1 MGSINYNDLDKSYN
15 SYSGSETC
23 CDSLIVKYIGTRLE
37 CKELPNKDL
46 GTLSYPSKEIRDC
59 KLYKQNRKCPFEKEK
74 AAKEASR
81 KEYWERERAKR
92 EKAEQVRKAAEQGDA
107 EAQCELGVLYENGQ
121 GVPKDH
127 RKAAEWFRKAAT
139 QGHAEAK
146 DLLAKAKEA
155 AKEAAKKEAKKA
167 VLPLALGGI
176 IGGLLLLFFPQIISG
191 DIGPGPGIYV
201 LLFLL
206 VIGDALL
213 AGKLFG
219 GCLSVIIGIII
230 GFIAWVALFFLFG
243 IISEINIP
251 SVYRLVITVAGV
263 VIGALIGLL
272 VKKIVKA

>member
-1 MGSINYNDLDKSYN
+1 MGNYCGTCYHWGRDKKLFARGWCFDDTHSAYVNKNRDLTKYSYDEGCEFWE
-15 SYSGSETC
+15 SRE
-23 CDSLIVKYIGTRLE
+23 IAE
-37 CKELPNKDL
+37 QA
-46 GTLSYPSKEIRDC
+46 SKAIE
-59 KLYKQNRKCPFEKEK
+59 QVRK
-74 AAKEASR
+74 ANA
-81 KEYWERERAKR
+81 

-107 EAQCELGVLYENGQ
+107 QAQCELGVLYENGQ
-121 GVPKDH
+121 GVPKNH
-127 RKAAEWFRKAAT
+127 GKAAKWFGKAAA
-139 QGHAEAK
+139 QGHEEAK
-146 DLLAKAKEA
+146 DLLAKAKD
-155 AKEAAKKEAKKA
+155 AAKKEAKKA